1 MAKNAHKD
9 FLEQVEDYS
18 ISDIVI
24 RNSVGDRLNIPIGII
39 SELNIFEDIQ
49 NNAVTGSM
57 YIIDNS
63 NIISG
68 AGLQGNERLSFKLTT
83 PGRTGFNNV
92 IDASERSGYPF
103 HIYAVKNRK
112 PASEKVLIYE
122 VLFASRELLRN
133 VRLRVNKA
141 YSGRLDRQVKTI
153 LRDKDGLNTKKYIYL
168 EPTRNSDTIVM
179 PNVRP
184 FDAINLLAERALPG
198 NAKGAGYYFYE
209 TTKGFYFRSVENMIA
224 VQSKDPRPVERVLRY
239 EQPGATG
246 PYDNRTF
253 RTQNANVSSYEFVN
267 QYDTLTNQAAGTYA
281 SNVITYNIYDKSYS
295 NVKYKYHDH
304 YQRFMHTDTDN
315 DLQSTKRSYPI
326 AQNPV
331 DRDPKEGNAIGDK
344 TVSDYPGSR
353 VILQPST
360 RFLHGDDT
368 GVFGTSTDNEGM
380 TEAIRISQYN
390 QTHFSTALKLVT
402 TGASDLQAG
411 HMIKFEMPNITP
423 DGPSPG
429 EYQGDSKYS
438 GRYLITKLRH
448 RIIGKSYQQV
458 LHCIKDSVVRNHQ
471 EIIGEIFPDPESPRK
486 FVVDLYEDI
495 DNTKHSGPH
504 GGDLSTR

>member
-184 FDAINLLAERALPG
+184 FDAINLLAERALSG

-224 VQSKDPRPVERVLRY
+224 DQSTDPRKPARLFTYQKARELGPVDTRRFTVQDSNVIEY
-239 EQPGATG
+239 K
-246 PYDNRTF
+246 F
-253 RTQNANVSSYEFVN
+253 TQQFN
-267 QYDTLTNQAAGTYA
+267 TLTNQAVGTYA

-295 NVKYKYHDH
+295 NIRYKYHDH
-304 YQRFMHTDTDN
+304 YQRLMHTETDKG
-315 DLQSTKRSYPI
+315 LPESKRSYPV

-331 DRDPKEGNAIGDK
+331 DRDPKEGNAKGDK
-344 TVSDYPGSR
+344 TVSNYPQSR

-360 RFLHGDDT
+360 RFLHGQDT

-380 TEAIRISQYN
+380 T
-390 QTHFSTALKLVT
+390 
-402 TGASDLQAG
+402 
-411 HMIKFEMPNITP
+411 
-423 DGPSPG
+423 
-429 EYQGDSKYS
+429 
-438 GRYLITKLRH
+438 
-448 RIIGKSYQQV
+448 
-458 LHCIKDSVVRNHQ
+458 
-471 EIIGEIFPDPESPRK
+471 
-486 FVVDLYEDI
+486 
-495 DNTKHSGPH
+495 
-504 GGDLSTR
+504 